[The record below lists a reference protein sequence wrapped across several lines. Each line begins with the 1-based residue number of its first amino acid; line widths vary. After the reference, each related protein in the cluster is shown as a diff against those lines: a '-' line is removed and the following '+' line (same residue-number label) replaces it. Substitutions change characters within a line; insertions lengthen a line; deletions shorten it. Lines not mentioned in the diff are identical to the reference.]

1 MTDKTRDA
9 KGRFPQG
16 VSGNP
21 NGRPRSASAE
31 LRKQLS
37 RHGAELVEKAV
48 ELALAGDV
56 AALRICLDR
65 IAPPLKPQP
74 VALDIDLTG
83 AEGLACVS
91 RRLID
96 AAAEGKAPSDSVAQL
111 VGALGQVA
119 RISEVDELTR
129 RIEALEQSS
138 GTRAA
143 A

>member
-1 MTDKTRDA
+1 MTDIRDTS
-9 KGRFPQG
+9 GRFKPG
-16 VSGNP
+16 KSGNP

-65 IAPPLKPQP
+65 IAPPLKAQAAPLSVELP
-74 VALDIDLTG
+74 AD
-83 AEGLACVS
+83 AGLAGTARAFV
-91 RRLID
+91 D
-96 AAAEGKAPSDSVAQL
+96 AAASGEIPADTAGQMVT
-111 VGALGQVA
+111 ALASLA
-119 RISEVDELTR
+119 RVQEVDELAA
-129 RIEALEQSS
+129 RIAALEQSS